1 MAKRVGQQRVWPRG
15 RAVGGGGKWVVHS
28 GVALWQGSSQKVAMC
43 GGSSLEVDKR
53 TGSLEG
59 GTMVEDTS
67 EGVVMVA
74 GSLGEV

>member
-1 MAKRVGQQRVWPRG
+1 M
-15 RAVGGGGKWVVHS
+15 VHS

-59 GTMVEDTS
+59 GTMVKDTS
-67 EGVVMVA
+67 EGVVMVS
-74 GSLGEV
+74 GSLGAVWEGDLLCKGEQD